1 MKVSELKNLIEKLD
15 FKKSVSGGD
24 HNASRMYLLNLQK
37 LFSSDVI
44 KTFKGDW
51 QWTIIFTDFWNCGM
65 IRKSSQ
71 GKKYRL
77 HDRWE
82 VVVIEVTQNTYV
94 VSAENEWE
102 AIDKMEAMDKPT
114 FKEDLESVIEV
125 VKRINYSWW
134 KKGIMITW

>member
-1 MKVSELKNLIEKLD
+1 
-15 FKKSVSGGD
+15 
-24 HNASRMYLLNLQK
+24 
-37 LFSSDVI
+37 
-44 KTFKGDW
+44 
-51 QWTIIFTDFWNCGM
+51 M
-65 IRKSSQ
+65 IHKSSQ

-114 FKEDLESVIEV
+114 FKEDLESVVEV
-125 VKRINYSWW
+125 VKRINYS
-134 KKGIMITW
+134 

>member
-1 MKVSELKNLIEKLD
+1 
-15 FKKSVSGGD
+15 
-24 HNASRMYLLNLQK
+24 
-37 LFSSDVI
+37 
-44 KTFKGDW
+44 
-51 QWTIIFTDFWNCGM
+51 M
-65 IRKSSQ
+65 IHKSSQ

-82 VVVIEVTQNTYV
+82 VVVIDVTQNTYV

-125 VKRINYSWW
+125 VKRINYS
-134 KKGIMITW
+134 